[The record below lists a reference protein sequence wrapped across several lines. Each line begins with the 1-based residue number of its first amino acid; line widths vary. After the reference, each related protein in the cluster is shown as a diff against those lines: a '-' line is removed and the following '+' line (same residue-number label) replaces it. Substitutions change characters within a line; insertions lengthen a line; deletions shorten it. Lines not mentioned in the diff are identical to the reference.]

1 MEKEIKKIGKVFE
14 NLNVKEKS
22 DDKFKYECKL
32 SLYETY
38 KLANVDLI
46 NLNIQK
52 QDKTFFDLEK
62 NILYYNEK
70 DDLYFIEYELI
81 YKVLEKMID
90 LLEFETREEKINIM
104 FDLLYK
110 AELIELDYEIVV
122 YSEEEIIS
130 KLTKLFIEN
139 NR

>member
-14 NLNVKEKS
+14 TLNVKEKS

-38 KLANVDLI
+38 KLANIDLI

-62 NILYYNEK
+62 KILYYNEK
-70 DDLYFIEYELI
+70 DDLHFIEYELI

-130 KLTKLFIEN
+130 KLTKLFIIN

>member
-1 MEKEIKKIGKVFE
+1 MEKEIKKFGKVFE

-38 KLANVDLI
+38 KLANIDLI

-70 DDLYFIEYELI
+70 DDLYWIEYELI

-90 LLEFETREEKINIM
+90 LLKFETREEKINIM

-130 KLTKLFIEN
+130 KLTKLFIIN

>member
-1 MEKEIKKIGKVFE
+1 MEKEIKKFGKVFE

-38 KLANVDLI
+38 KLANIDLI

-90 LLEFETREEKINIM
+90 LLKFETREEKINIM

-130 KLTKLFIEN
+130 KLTKLFIIN

>member
-38 KLANVDLI
+38 KLANIDLI

-70 DDLYFIEYELI
+70 DDLYWIEYELI

-130 KLTKLFIEN
+130 KLTKLFIIN

>member
-1 MEKEIKKIGKVFE
+1 MEKEIKKFGKVFE

-38 KLANVDLI
+38 KLANIDLI

-70 DDLYFIEYELI
+70 DDLYWIEYELI

-122 YSEEEIIS
+122 DSEEEIIS
-130 KLTKLFIEN
+130 TLTKLFIEN